1 MVFLW
6 FSMAMLNNQSLNLPV
21 SRFFSTCQVFT
32 AKKAPEKPTE
42 VSARLLPGAVA
53 AVADGSTNT
62 WIYLGES
69 PSTKPAEAEFRLGD

>member
-1 MVFLW
+1 
-6 FSMAMLNNQSLNLPV
+6 MLNNQSLNLPV

-62 WIYLGES
+62 YGFTLGNHHPLS
-69 PSTKPAEAEFRLGD
+69 QLKLNLG